1 MWVSRSELRRLLA
14 QISAAESR
22 AKRAEEALAAERQ
35 SKDWLTLQLTS
46 RLVTK
51 SGQYGLDHEK
61 SEPSQPSSPHPHP
74 RGYTRDPTEI
84 DLAKLEWYKQC
95 AVAAGKDEDDA
106 LMKWEAE
113 MRGEQPVYTY
123 EDE

>member
-1 MWVSRSELRRLLA
+1 MWVSKSEMRRLLA
-14 QISAAESR
+14 QISTAESR
-22 AKRAEEALAAERQ
+22 ALRAEDALAAERQ

-61 SEPSQPSSPHPHP
+61 SEPSQTATQHP
-74 RGYTRDPTEI
+74 RGYTHDPTEI

-95 AVAAGKDEDDA
+95 AVLAGKDEDDA
-106 LMKWEAE
+106 VMKWEAE
-113 MRGEQPVYTY
+113 MRGEQPIYTY
-123 EDE
+123 EDEH